1 MSLAENVAMIGK
13 TTYKAG
19 DIWVFRI
26 TQNVS
31 KATVESYA
39 TSLKASVAAMFPD
52 QTPPQ
57 LMVRPL
63 RQEEARRHLW
73 PRLRAAG

>member
-52 QTPPQ
+52 QIPPQ
-57 LMVRPL
+57 LMILAPGIEFSILSKEVTGL
-63 RQEEARRHLW
+63 
-73 PRLRAAG
+73 